1 MNVYLIKFL
10 VFIQFCKLLHVFFW
24 KNKKAPGDMT
34 DGLPVRATLKP
45 SSSKTNLAGTAS
57 GMKNAKQPTAEAVAA
72 ARRVAQL
79 QDSTKFVR
87 PGLCR
92 KSISMTNL
100 AMFGVCSVKQPQTPG
115 TPGKSRH
122 PGMSPS
128 RARLPVRD

>member
-1 MNVYLIKFL
+1 
-10 VFIQFCKLLHVFFW
+10 
-24 KNKKAPGDMT
+24 MT

-45 SSSKTNLAGTAS
+45 SSSKTNLACGTAS
-57 GMKNAKQPTAEAVAA
+57 GSKNAKHQPTAEAVAA

-79 QDSTKFVR
+79 QNSAKFVR

-100 AMFGVCSVKQPQTPG
+100 ALLGVSSMKQPQTPG
-115 TPGKSRH
+115 TPGKSRQA
-122 PGMSPS
+122 GMSPS